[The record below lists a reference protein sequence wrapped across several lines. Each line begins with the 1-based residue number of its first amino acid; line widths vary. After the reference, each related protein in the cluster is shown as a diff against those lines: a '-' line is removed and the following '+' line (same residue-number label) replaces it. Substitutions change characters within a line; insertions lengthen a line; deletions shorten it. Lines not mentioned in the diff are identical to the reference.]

1 MKKVILIIVCISFWV
16 QGFAQT
22 ISVNG
27 NASINNNDSR
37 GGRSGEYKTKFGGS
51 GKDRRLEIN
60 LDNADLTI
68 EGYNGDELIITANN
82 SGEIAP
88 DRAKGLKS
96 LYANGTDNTGLGL
109 EVMVEGSFI
118 KVTKVNKRD
127 GDYKIKVPKNVAI
140 VVEEMSWHGGSDFKI
155 SDIEGD
161 VEVQAKTSNVIIRN
175 LNGSVVAHNTSGDID
190 VIFTKI
196 SPDKPTSITNISGEV
211 DITLPA
217 DTKANVKTKSI
228 SGEVYTD
235 FDIALANKKNSEK
248 SKGMDW
254 IGGGYE
260 AKGTIGGGGVEMRLE
275 SISGNVYI
283 RKK

>member
-1 MKKVILIIVCISFWV
+1 MKKAILILVCISFWV
-16 QGFAQT
+16 QGMYAQNV
-22 ISVNG
+22 SVG
-27 NASINNNDSR
+27 GSASSSR
-37 GGRSGEYKTKFGGS
+37 SGRSGEYKAKFSGS
-51 GKDRRLEIN
+51 AKERRLEIN
-60 LDNADLTI
+60 LDKSDLTI
-68 EGYNGDELIITANN
+68 EGYNGDELIITTDEND
-82 SGEIAP
+82 SPPE
-88 DRAKGLKS
+88 RAKGLKS

-109 EVMVEGSFI
+109 EILTEGSTI

-127 GDYKIKVPKNVAI
+127 GDYKIKVPKNI
-140 VVEEMSWHGGSDFKI
+140 SLTITEMSWHGGGDFKI

-161 VEVQAKTSNVIIRN
+161 IEVEAKTSNVVIRN

-190 VIFTKI
+190 VIFSKVNA
-196 SPDKPTSITNISGEV
+196 DKPTSITNISGEV
-211 DITLPA
+211 DITLPS

-235 FDIALANKKNSEK
+235 FDIALDKKGDKNEK
-248 SKGMDW
+248 MKW

>member
-1 MKKVILIIVCISFWV
+1 MKKAILILVCIGFWG
-16 QGFAQT
+16 QGLVAQN
-22 ISVNG
+22 ISKSN
-27 NASINNNDSR
+27 
-37 GGRSGEYKTKFGGS
+37 SGEYKAKFGGS
-51 GKDRRLEIN
+51 AKERRLEIN
-60 LDNADLTI
+60 LDKSDLTI
-68 EGYNGDELIITANN
+68 EGYNGDELIITTDEND
-82 SGEIAP
+82 SPPE
-88 DRAKGLKS
+88 RAKGLKS

-109 EVMVEGSFI
+109 EVITEGSTI

-127 GDYKIKVPKNVAI
+127 GDYKIKVPKNI
-140 VVEEMSWHGGSDFKI
+140 SLTITEMSWHGGDDFKI

-161 VEVQAKTSNVIIRN
+161 IEVEAKTSNVVIRN

-190 VIFTKI
+190 VIFSKVNA
-196 SPDKPTSITNISGEV
+196 DKPTSITNISGEV

-228 SGEVYTD
+228 SGDVYTD
-235 FDIALANKKNSEK
+235 FDIAVDKKNDDK
-248 SKGMDW
+248 SKGMKAW
-254 IGGGYE
+254 VNGGYE

>member
-1 MKKVILIIVCISFWV
+1 MKKAILMLVCISFLV
-16 QGFAQT
+16 QVGFAQNVS
-22 ISVNG
+22 ISN
-27 NASINNNDSR
+27 SSR
-37 GGRSGEYKTKFGGS
+37 SGRAGEYKAKFGGS

-60 LDNADLTI
+60 LDKSELTI
-68 EGYNGDELIITANN
+68 EGYNGDELIITTDEND
-82 SGEIAP
+82 SPPE
-88 DRAKGLKS
+88 RAKGLKS

-109 EVMVEGSFI
+109 EVITEGSTT

-127 GDYKIKVPKNVAI
+127 GNYKIKVPKNI
-140 VVEEMSWHGGSDFKI
+140 SLTITEMSWHGGNDFKI

-161 VEVQAKTSNVIIRN
+161 IEVEAKTSNVVIRN

-190 VIFTKI
+190 VIFSKVNA
-196 SPDKPTSITNISGEV
+196 DKPTSITNVSGEV
-211 DITLPA
+211 DVTLPA

-235 FDIALANKKNSEK
+235 FDIALANKKNGEK
-248 SKGMDW
+248 AKGMDW